1 MRVEP
6 GFCDKI
12 IKLDR
17 GIRFVGLVNNR
28 GEVIEGGFKHGVEPL
43 LNGTDEQQMYIHSLS
58 NLSILQSYSDRLGI
72 VRYSLT
78 EHEKVTLMTFPIDE
92 KILCVST
99 TPKGDTSKIR
109 DKVLKVLKSKQRG
122 KALDKVRKSTTTST
136 KQRRENLKKGQYNK
150 KKSTK

>member
-6 GFCDKI
+6 SLCEKI

-17 GIRFVGLVNNR
+17 NIRFAGIVNKR

-58 NLSILQSYSDRLGI
+58 NLNTLQSYSDRLGI

-78 EHEKVTLMTFPIDE
+78 EHEKVTLLTFPLDDG
-92 KILCVST
+92 ILCLSA
-99 TPKGDTSKIR
+99 TPKANTGKIR
-109 DKVLKVLKSKQRG
+109 DSVMKVLKSNYRG
-122 KALDKVRKSTTTST
+122 RTRGSTSNDT
-136 KQRRENLKKGQYNK
+136 NK
-150 KKSTK
+150 KKPPRKRPKDSK

>member
-6 GFCDKI
+6 SLCEKI

-17 GIRFVGLVNNR
+17 SIRFAGIVNKR

-58 NLSILQSYSDRLGI
+58 NLNTLQSYSDRLGI

-78 EHEKVTLMTFPIDE
+78 EHEKVTLLTFPLDDG
-92 KILCVST
+92 ILCLSA
-99 TPKGDTSKIR
+99 TPKANTGKIR
-109 DKVLKVLKSKQRG
+109 DSVMKVLKSKYRG
-122 KALDKVRKSTTTST
+122 RTRGSTSNDT
-136 KQRRENLKKGQYNK
+136 NK
-150 KKSTK
+150 KKPPRKRAKDSK